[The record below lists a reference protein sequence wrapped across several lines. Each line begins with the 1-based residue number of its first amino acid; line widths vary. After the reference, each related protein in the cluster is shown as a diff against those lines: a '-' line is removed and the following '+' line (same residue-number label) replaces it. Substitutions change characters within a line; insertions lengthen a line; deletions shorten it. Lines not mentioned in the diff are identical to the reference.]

1 LIYAIAVGFYINPSM
16 KDIAFYLSMFFALN
30 PIRMITYIDISTENI
45 QFSSLAL
52 DYNLDNDMSVSIN
65 QNRHITLVGLPILNK
80 VVQLRT
86 NTNSDNYSE
95 WTIQR

>member
-1 LIYAIAVGFYINPSM
+1 
-16 KDIAFYLSMFFALN
+16 
-30 PIRMITYIDISTENI
+30 MITYIDISTENI